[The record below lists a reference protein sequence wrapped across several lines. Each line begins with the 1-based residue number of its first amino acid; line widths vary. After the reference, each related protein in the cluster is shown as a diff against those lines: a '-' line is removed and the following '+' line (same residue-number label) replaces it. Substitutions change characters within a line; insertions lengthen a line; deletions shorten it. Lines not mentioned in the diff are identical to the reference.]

1 MLPVYAINLG
11 YQSRLL
17 ISANYG
23 NDHLESE
30 ADVDVAGV
38 RRWLRLLKGELTV
51 GVECERELLPLLL
64 RAHLR

>member
-30 ADVDVAGV
+30 ADVDVAGI
-38 RRWLRLLKGELTV
+38 RRWLRLFERELAIRIESE
-51 GVECERELLPLLL
+51 GELLPLLL